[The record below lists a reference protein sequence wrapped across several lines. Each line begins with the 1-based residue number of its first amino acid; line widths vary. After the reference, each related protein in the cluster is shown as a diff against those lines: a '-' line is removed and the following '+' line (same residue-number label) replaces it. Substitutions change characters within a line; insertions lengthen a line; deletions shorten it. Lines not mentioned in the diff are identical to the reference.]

1 MKGNRALAQEFTLLH
16 LRGAA
21 VSSSRAFGL
30 QAYMTA
36 CTTKG
41 SLAQRYPLR
50 PEVSFPRSLVN
61 SRQRAQRLVLGR
73 LDLVPPLA
81 NDSLQLRP
89 RAQVALQVVHDE
101 AESRL
106 PTEHSG
112 HGALRNTDVSY
123 REVWLVAHWA
133 KSALG
138 VA

>member
-1 MKGNRALAQEFTLLH
+1 MSAFQRPLVSLH
-16 LRGAA
+16 G
-21 VSSSRAFGL
+21 
-30 QAYMTA
+30 
-36 CTTKG
+36 CTTKRAG
-41 SLAQRYPLR
+41 ATALLAILPSACL
-50 PEVSFPRSLVN
+50 EAWLS
-61 SRQRAQRLVLGR
+61 SRQRALRLVLGR

-81 NDSLQLRP
+81 YDSLQLRP

-112 HGALRNTDVSY
+112 HGALRNTGVSY
-123 REVWLVAHWA
+123 REVWLLAHWV